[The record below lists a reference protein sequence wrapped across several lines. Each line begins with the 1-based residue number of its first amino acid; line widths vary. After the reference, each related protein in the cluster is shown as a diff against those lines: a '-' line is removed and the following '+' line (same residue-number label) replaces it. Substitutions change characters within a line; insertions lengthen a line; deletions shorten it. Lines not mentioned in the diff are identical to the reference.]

1 MSHPVELFFR
11 ALDGQSAPRVFWV
24 GERWSADAA
33 PAFRARGWTVDLQPP
48 EARLE
53 FLSLPRESRDGV
65 FVEAVPSEWSGELV
79 QRLLASVFLA
89 LKPGGVFFL
98 GFEGREL
105 TAILAWLRQAG
116 FEAVH
121 QGSSGAS
128 SGVLARRIGPA
139 AAGR

>member
-1 MSHPVELFFR
+1 MEIIEGKPVFYSMGNF
-11 ALDGQSAPRVFWV
+11 VFDQN
-24 GERWSADAA
+24 WSVETSEGLVIEST
-33 PAFRARGWTVDLQPP
+33 FSNLKRQM
-48 EARLE
+48 RLE
-53 FLSLPRESRDGV
+53 QHLAKTPAGLVQRI
-65 FVEAVPSEWSGELV
+65 V

-116 FEAVH
+116 FEAIH